1 MAREVKGSIVVRV
14 TDMDVSA
21 TVEFNHIKFTIF
33 NIGALLTGK
42 VGMPGC

>member
-21 TVEFNHIKFTIF
+21 TVEFNHIKFTF